1 MWWEIKRLTFPTQGT
16 VITPY
21 TTGELRRSFL
31 CRLSYLTGKQ
41 ILRNKLM
48 KSKVKGLGVQ
58 LLASEVGLYST
69 NLVTPNCMF
78 VVCVTNM
85 SEAQP
90 TTYGGYLI
98 GQRLILKDVKSCG
111 DLTWYSILILDLKDW
126 GKPQKSLWRLPLF
139 GPQYEIVTSNIE
151 SQKCYYTHR
160 WIRVLLWHCGSLDL
174 RRCGSLQDQKKIS
187 RELHFVRRL
196 KKIVIHIP
204 QLWLYKKILCFPG
217 DFLSGRHSQGVQNPF
232 LNWFPI
238 GKQRLT
244 VRLFQLQVQ
253 IQSATQTFLDNC
265 YKTQITSYMDIID
278 FYSSKYISP
287 WSIHLFVRSFSFFMP
302 SRKAGV

>member
-111 DLTWYSILILDLKDW
+111 DLTWYSILILDLKD
-126 GKPQKSLWRLPLF
+126 
-139 GPQYEIVTSNIE
+139 
-151 SQKCYYTHR
+151 
-160 WIRVLLWHCGSLDL
+160 
-174 RRCGSLQDQKKIS
+174 
-187 RELHFVRRL
+187 
-196 KKIVIHIP
+196 
-204 QLWLYKKILCFPG
+204 
-217 DFLSGRHSQGVQNPF
+217 
-232 LNWFPI
+232 
-238 GKQRLT
+238 
-244 VRLFQLQVQ
+244 
-253 IQSATQTFLDNC
+253 
-265 YKTQITSYMDIID
+265 
-278 FYSSKYISP
+278 
-287 WSIHLFVRSFSFFMP
+287 
-302 SRKAGV
+302 